1 MSEVNILS
9 NEYRLPGVIVR
20 RPMQCGP
27 AEMGLLL
34 GLTTWAEMATDD
46 HGEMRCDVSDGC
58 DVSDVSTVAENGQL
72 SIEMDA
78 ICYPS
83 MLICYPIC

>member
-1 MSEVNILS
+1 MSLSEDQWHVGLHFTHNI
-9 NEYRLPGVIVR
+9 EP
-20 RPMQCGP
+20 
-27 AEMGLLL
+27 
-34 GLTTWAEMATDD
+34 TTWAEMATDD

-58 DVSDVSTVAENGQL
+58 DVSDVSTVAENGPL

-83 MLICYPIC
+83 RLICYGIC